1 MPRRRTLD
9 PEAALTP
16 RLLGRE
22 TVQLGVVAAL
32 SLAALLFAPASLQVV
47 AGLVDV
53 LVAAVSLVALVV
65 AWRVGRLQA
74 ALAVYAPAVIVFVLL
89 ALGNFAAA

>member
-1 MPRRRTLD
+1 MPTRRTLD

-22 TVQLGVVAAL
+22 TVQLGVVALL
-32 SLAALLFAPASLQVV
+32 SLAALLFAPGWLQVI
-47 AGLVDV
+47 AGLADAV
-53 LVAAVSLVALVV
+53 VAVVSLIALTV
-65 AWRVGRLQA
+65 AWRVGRLRA
-74 ALAVYAPAVIVFVLL
+74 ALAVYAPAAVVFVLL

>member
-22 TVQLGVVAAL
+22 TIQLGVVAVL
-32 SLAALLFAPASLQVV
+32 SLAAVVWAPSWLQIV
-47 AGLVDV
+47 AGLVDA
-53 LVAAVSLVALVV
+53 LVAVVSLVALVV
-65 AWRVGRLQA
+65 ASRVGRLRA
-74 ALAVYAPAVIVFVLL
+74 ALAVYAPAVVVFAGL
-89 ALGNFAAA
+89 ALANFAAA